1 MAPISARIP
10 QNHCFEI
17 IWRLLA
23 LAAAGISRETKT
35 VNLLT
40 QFRGKR
46 EGLGLDSKAA
56 AEVYAGKSL
65 RRQ

>member
-40 QFRGKR
+40 HFRGKLR
-46 EGLGLDSKAA
+46 LDSKAA